1 VNHRRKIKMPDEEDT
16 SPKEGELQKELRDA
30 TTPEKVWAV
39 IKKAIPEI
47 ICLKITTEVTGG
59 AEDRRIYTM
68 IDLLQADRKNKIHRD
83 FLKDPDLAPLRDFH
97 AEQVKLAE
105 QDIQKKLEFL
115 EALARTLVGVIKK
128 VSETTE

>member
-1 VNHRRKIKMPDEEDT
+1 MPDEEDT

>member
-1 VNHRRKIKMPDEEDT
+1 MIEDT
-16 SPKEGELQKELRDA
+16 LPKEGELQKELRDA
-30 TTPEKVWAV
+30 KTPEKVWEV

-59 AEDRRIYTM
+59 EEGKEIYTM

-115 EALARTLVGVIKK
+115 EALARTLVGIIKK
-128 VSETTE
+128 VSKTTE

>member
-1 VNHRRKIKMPDEEDT
+1 MPDEEDT
-16 SPKEGELQKELRDA
+16 LPKEGELQKELRDA
-30 TTPEKVWAV
+30 TTPEKVWEV

-59 AEDRRIYTM
+59 EEGKEIYTM

-105 QDIQKKLEFL
+105 QDIQKKLDFL

-128 VSETTE
+128 EGKTTE

>member
-1 VNHRRKIKMPDEEDT
+1 MTDEEDT
-16 SPKEGELQKELRDA
+16 LPKEGELQKELRDA
-30 TTPEKVWAV
+30 TTPEKVWEV

-47 ICLKITTEVTGG
+47 IHLKITTEVTGG
-59 AEDRRIYTM
+59 EEGKEIYTV

-128 VSETTE
+128 VSKTTE

>member
-1 VNHRRKIKMPDEEDT
+1 MPDEEDT
-16 SPKEGELQKELRDA
+16 LPKEGELQKELRDA
-30 TTPEKVWAV
+30 TTPEKVWEV

-59 AEDRRIYTM
+59 EEDRRIYTV
-68 IDLLQADRKNKIHRD
+68 IDLLQADRINKIHEN

-128 VSETTE
+128 VSKTTE

>member
-1 VNHRRKIKMPDEEDT
+1 MPDEEYT

-128 VSETTE
+128 VSKTTE

>member
-1 VNHRRKIKMPDEEDT
+1 MPDEEDT
-16 SPKEGELQKELRDA
+16 LPKEGELQKELRDA
-30 TTPEKVWAV
+30 TTPEKVWEV

-47 ICLKITTEVTGG
+47 IHLKITTEVTGG
-59 AEDRRIYTM
+59 EEGKEIYTV

-128 VSETTE
+128 VSKTTE

>member
-1 VNHRRKIKMPDEEDT
+1 MPDEEDT
-16 SPKEGELQKELRDA
+16 LPKEGELQKELRDA
-30 TTPEKVWAV
+30 TTPEKVWEV

-59 AEDRRIYTM
+59 EEDRRIYTT
-68 IDLLQADRKNKIHRD
+68 IDLLQADRINKIHEN

-128 VSETTE
+128 VSKTTE